1 MLNRK
6 ILSIGASLLA
16 VIGLTACSKDYE
28 PEMYYSNQ
36 VSLEKRIESLQISD
50 LSSKQFVQNGIE
62 EVELVQAVDGDTAR
76 FRLKDNEQVITVR
89 FLGTDTPES
98 TSSIQPWGFAA
109 SEYVANILNNADQI
123 VIDAMDL
130 YVPGNPTANRMDSNG
145 SRYLAY
151 VWADGKLV
159 NLQTIEQSYSQS
171 GSIAFSA
178 AEGDRYTMSITE
190 KDSDSS
196 KQMDI
201 EDIMYQAELLVKKDA
216 KRIHGEEQDP
226 NFDYSTEPTALNL
239 RDLLADWEKYYR
251 RATLVSVEVV
261 ITRYNGKNFYI
272 EDVIDGTKY
281 ATYVYAGLSSVSLQ
295 RQYPA
300 GTRVKLVGRMSQYGG
315 VPQLSDI
322 DKDAI
327 EVIEKNATIDS
338 ATVIAKTAEKSTF
351 ESHKDDYNVELDRNG
366 AKALLNKLVQVTF
379 TCQGTGKPSSSG
391 AYTVYT
397 DLALKGDYVF
407 NIGSNG
413 REYSSMGLN
422 IRVNGTVV
430 PYINTGFWEEN
441 ASYTVIGILSYYD
454 YDGLNDDGEYQIMIS
469 NLIKNPNNSSAW
481 GTSVITPVFDDII
494 IVK

>member
-1 MLNRK
+1 M
-6 ILSIGASLLA
+6 
-16 VIGLTACSKDYE
+16 
-28 PEMYYSNQ
+28 
-36 VSLEKRIESLQISD
+36 
-50 LSSKQFVQNGIE
+50 
-62 EVELVQAVDGDTAR
+62 
-76 FRLKDNEQVITVR
+76 
-89 FLGTDTPES
+89 
-98 TSSIQPWGFAA
+98 
-109 SEYVANILNNADQI
+109 
-123 VIDAMDL
+123 
-130 YVPGNPTANRMDSNG
+130 
-145 SRYLAY
+145 
-151 VWADGKLV
+151 
-159 NLQTIEQSYSQS
+159 
-171 GSIAFSA
+171 
-178 AEGDRYTMSITE
+178 
-190 KDSDSS
+190 
-196 KQMDI
+196 
-201 EDIMYQAELLVKKDA
+201 
-216 KRIHGEEQDP
+216 
-226 NFDYSTEPTALNL
+226 
-239 RDLLADWEKYYR
+239 
-251 RATLVSVEVV
+251 
-261 ITRYNGKNFYI
+261 
-272 EDVIDGTKY
+272 
-281 ATYVYAGLSSVSLQ
+281 YAGLSSVSLQ

-300 GTRVKLVGRMSQYGG
+300 GTRIKLIGRMSQYGG

-413 REYSSMGLN
+413 KEYSSMGLN

-454 YDGLNDDGEYQIMIS
+454 YDGLNDDGEYQIMIC